1 MRAPRRFFIEWALMC
16 LLLPIFI
23 FGMERRYE
31 LLPRLDLALYD
42 WSLTLSKPTPSS
54 DILIVGIDARSLDE
68 LGPWPWSRAVHAQ
81 LLDRLAP
88 AAPRSV
94 LLNLFLDT
102 PGDADETLAKA
113 MAQLPVYLPL
123 NQKRLSG
130 HTPGKADVFL
140 YPVPAIARSARGLGH
155 ANAPHDIDNVM
166 RAMYRYE
173 GLPSVFKPYVG
184 MLIANAGANAGST
197 AGQDAALAG
206 AGSDPDGHTV
216 ARPDGWSAKSG
227 FGLNLAGPDGTFPI
241 VPYLS
246 VLRGE
251 VPPELLRGRD
261 LLVGAVADSGIDD
274 TVSVMVGG
282 RPRLMSGVEVH
293 ANAIDALRHGR
304 TIALPGAWRQAA
316 AIALPLWL
324 AMVLF
329 LRMARHALAI
339 ALLLCAGCT
348 ALSVLLLVFAQVWL
362 GPAPTL
368 IGIAVAYLLWSWR
381 RIDALFVFFH
391 QRVANLAAIPAGAFE
406 TATVPPARQQM
417 DAFEQQTEA
426 LDRAVLRLTHL
437 QSLLSEGLWQ
447 MPVPVLVCRA
457 DGAIGQS
464 NAAAR
469 ALLLHGAAPVAT
481 AASEPLAGA
490 NLLDILSRM
499 ARDAH
504 AEGPGIAAVPS
515 WMQASG
521 KEYMTPHHKE
531 FRVQATPIDADRS
544 NWVVVLRDMSAQYQ
558 AERERAQWLGFLS
571 HDLRSPQV
579 SILSLLSLRA
589 ERANGMDEARM
600 ATGVRR
606 EAERTLA
613 LAEGLIDVTQALS
626 TDYRFEQTEAGLVVL
641 DAIERADPYAQLRG
655 VSLVAPQPGAHDCT
669 VRADAPLLQRALL
682 NLLNNAIRHSARGG
696 TVRICLEASFDDE
709 PTVVIAIQDD
719 GEGMEAGRLAQLKA
733 YPRPQPTLDGRHGGD
748 VVQRRGLGLSMV
760 HAVVDRHDGW
770 IDAHSAPGAGT
781 TLWIGLPLVA

>member
-1 MRAPRRFFIEWALMC
+1 MP
-16 LLLPIFI
+16 
-23 FGMERRYE
+23 
-31 LLPRLDLALYD
+31 
-42 WSLTLSKPTPSS
+42 TKP
-54 DILIVGIDARSLDE
+54 
-68 LGPWPWSRAVHAQ
+68 
-81 LLDRLAP
+81 
-88 AAPRSV
+88 
-94 LLNLFLDT
+94 
-102 PGDADETLAKA
+102 LAKA

-123 NQKRLSG
+123 NQKRRFG
-130 HTPGKADVFL
+130 HTPQKADAFL
-140 YPVPAIARSARGLGH
+140 YPVSAIARSARGLGH
-155 ANAPHDIDNVM
+155 ANAPHDIDNAMRVM
-166 RAMYRYE
+166 FRYE
-173 GLPSVFKPYVG
+173 GLPGAFKPYVG
-184 MLIANAGANAGST
+184 MLIANAGSNAGPT
-197 AGQDAALAG
+197 AGQGAALAG
-206 AGSDPDGHTV
+206 AASDPDGHTV
-216 ARPDGWSAKSG
+216 TRPDGWSAKSG
-227 FGLNLAGPDGTFPI
+227 FGLNIAGPDGTFPI
-241 VPYLS
+241 VPYVS

-274 TVSVMVGG
+274 TVSVMVDG
-282 RPRLMSGVEVH
+282 RPQLMSGVEVH

-304 TIALPGAWRQAA
+304 TIALPDAWRQAA

-339 ALLLCAGCT
+339 ALLLCAACT
-348 ALSVLLLVFAQVWL
+348 VLSVMLLLFAQVWL

-391 QRVANLAAIPAGAFE
+391 QRVAKLAAIPAGAFE
-406 TATVPPARQQM
+406 PATLAPARQQM
-417 DAFEQQTEA
+417 DAFAQQTEA

-469 ALLLHGAAPVAT
+469 ALLLHGSAPVSHAPHAGPT
-481 AASEPLAGA
+481 TSEPLAGA
-490 NLLDILSRM
+490 NLLNMLSGM
-499 ARDAH
+499 ARDAQ
-504 AEGPGIAAVPS
+504 AEAPGIVAAPS
-515 WMQASG
+515 WTQASG

-531 FRVQATPIDADRS
+531 FRVQAAPIDADRS

-600 ATGVRR
+600 AHGVRR

-613 LAEGLIDVTQALS
+613 LAEGLIDMTQALS
-626 TDYRFEQTEAGLVVL
+626 NDYRFEQTEAGLVVL
-641 DAIERADPYAQLRG
+641 DAIERADSYAQMRG
-655 VSLVAPQPGAHDCT
+655 VTLVAPRPGAHDCT

-682 NLLNNAIRHSARGG
+682 NLLNNAIRHSAAGG
-696 TVRICLEASFDDE
+696 TVRVCLEASFDDE
-709 PTVVIAIQDD
+709 PTVVIAVQDD
-719 GEGMEAGRLAQLKA
+719 GEGMDAIRLAQLKA
-733 YPRPQPTLDGRHGGD
+733 YPRPRPALDEPHASD

-781 TLWIGLPLVA
+781 TLLIGLPLAV